1 MIIDAHTHLFGR
13 WLNLRG
19 IRPRDFVR
27 IMDETGI
34 DKACVFTLEGFFDAR
49 DANDKLAAL
58 IKGFES
64 RLFPFATV
72 DPNMGDFAVKDLRR
86 SVRKLGMRGLKIHP
100 WLQAFSLTNAYFL
113 KVVEEAVRL
122 GIPIITHN
130 GSPPYACPTQVGNL
144 AKKFPEATLILAE
157 AGLKDLWLDAVAVGK
172 KYPERLPLSGRLAVL
187 RGPRDG
193 PERSDRKARL
203 RHRPRVLPKGGGPA
217 RDREDQPPAAHSGG
231 PREGLQRQYLP
242 AGGLRKLKG
251 LARVYV
257 QYVKKGAGPVM
268 ARPCASS
275 RLTRQRLL
283 AHSRGRG
290 VPVAPGAQGLAPCH
304 PFYSITDNAEN

>member
-27 IMDETGI
+27 IMDETGL

-49 DANDKLAAL
+49 GNNDKLAAL
-58 IKGFES
+58 VKGFEG

-72 DPNMGDFAVKDLRR
+72 DPNMGDFAVRDLRR
-86 SVRKLGMRGLKIHP
+86 AVRKLGMRGLKIHP

-113 KVVEEAVRL
+113 KVVEETIRL
-122 GIPIITHN
+122 NIPIITHN

-172 KYPERLPLSGRLAVL
+172 KYPNIYLCPAASPFSAVLEIVRSVPVEKLVFGTDLGFSQKEEVLLEIEKIDRLPLSAADR
-187 RGPRDG
+187 
-193 PERSDRKARL
+193 ERVFSGNIARL
-203 RHRPRVLPKGGGPA
+203 VNFEK
-217 RDREDQPPAAHSGG
+217 
-231 PREGLQRQYLP
+231 
-242 AGGLRKLKG
+242 
-251 LARVYV
+251 
-257 QYVKKGAGPVM
+257 
-268 ARPCASS
+268 
-275 RLTRQRLL
+275 
-283 AHSRGRG
+283 
-290 VPVAPGAQGLAPCH
+290 
-304 PFYSITDNAEN
+304 

>member
-49 DANDKLAAL
+49 GANDALAAL
-58 IKGFES
+58 AKEFEG
-64 RLFPFATV
+64 RLYPFATV

-86 SVRKLGMRGLKIHP
+86 AVRKLGMRGLKIHP

-113 KVVEEAVRL
+113 KVVEETIRL

-144 AKKFPEATLILAE
+144 ARKFPEAKLILAE

-172 KYPERLPLSGRLAVL
+172 KYPNVYLCPAASPFSAVLEMVHSVPIGKLVFGTDLGFSQKEEVLLEIEKVRRLPLA
-187 RGPRDG
+187 
-193 PERSDRKARL
+193 EA
-203 RHRPRVLPKGGGPA
+203 
-217 RDREDQPPAAHSGG
+217 DREKIFSGNISTLVNF
-231 PREGLQRQYLP
+231 E
-242 AGGLRKLKG
+242 
-251 LARVYV
+251 
-257 QYVKKGAGPVM
+257 
-268 ARPCASS
+268 
-275 RLTRQRLL
+275 
-283 AHSRGRG
+283 
-290 VPVAPGAQGLAPCH
+290 
-304 PFYSITDNAEN
+304 I

>member
-49 DANDKLAAL
+49 GANDTLAAL
-58 IKGFES
+58 AKGFEG
-64 RLFPFATV
+64 RLYPFASV

-86 SVRKLGMRGLKIHP
+86 AVRKLGMRGLKVHP

-113 KVVEEAVRL
+113 KVVEETIRL

-144 AKKFPEATLILAE
+144 AKKFPEAKLILAE

-172 KYPERLPLSGRLAVL
+172 KYPNVYLCPAASPFSAVLEMVHSVPIGKLVFGTDLGFSQKEEVLLEIEKVRRLPLA
-187 RGPRDG
+187 
-193 PERSDRKARL
+193 EA
-203 RHRPRVLPKGGGPA
+203 
-217 RDREDQPPAAHSGG
+217 DRERIFSGNISTLVNF
-231 PREGLQRQYLP
+231 E
-242 AGGLRKLKG
+242 
-251 LARVYV
+251 
-257 QYVKKGAGPVM
+257 
-268 ARPCASS
+268 
-275 RLTRQRLL
+275 T
-283 AHSRGRG
+283 
-290 VPVAPGAQGLAPCH
+290 
-304 PFYSITDNAEN
+304 

>member
-19 IRPRDFVR
+19 LRPRDFVKT
-27 IMDETGI
+27 MDETGI

-49 DANDKLAAL
+49 GANDKLAAL
-58 IKGFES
+58 AKGFAG
-64 RLFPFATV
+64 RLYPFATV

-86 SVRKLGMRGLKIHP
+86 AVRKFGLRGLKIHP

-113 KVVEEAVRL
+113 KVVEETIRL

-172 KYPERLPLSGRLAVL
+172 KYPNVYLCPAASPFSAVLEMLRSVPLEKLVFGTDLGFSQKEEVLLEIEKINRLPLGA
-187 RGPRDG
+187 
-193 PERSDRKARL
+193 A
-203 RHRPRVLPKGGGPA
+203 
-217 RDREDQPPAAHSGG
+217 DREKIFSGNI
-231 PREGLQRQYLP
+231 
-242 AGGLRKLKG
+242 AKL
-251 LARVYV
+251 VN
-257 QYVKKGAGPVM
+257 
-268 ARPCASS
+268 
-275 RLTRQRLL
+275 
-283 AHSRGRG
+283 
-290 VPVAPGAQGLAPCH
+290 
-304 PFYSITDNAEN
+304 FDN

>member
-49 DANDKLAAL
+49 GANDTLAELAR
-58 IKGFES
+58 GFEG

-72 DPNMGDFAVKDLRR
+72 DPNMGDFAVRDLRR
-86 SVRKLGMRGLKIHP
+86 AVRKLGMRGLKVHP

-113 KVVEEAVRL
+113 KVVEETIRL
-122 GIPIITHN
+122 GIPIIMHN

-144 AKKFPEATLILAE
+144 AKKFPEANLILAE

-172 KYPERLPLSGRLAVL
+172 KYPNVYLCPAASPFSAVLEMIRTVPIGKLVFGTDLGFSRKEEVLLEIEKVRRLPL
-187 RGPRDG
+187 
-193 PERSDRKARL
+193 EESDREKIF
-203 RHRPRVLPKGGGPA
+203 
-217 RDREDQPPAAHSGG
+217 SGNISTLVNF
-231 PREGLQRQYLP
+231 E
-242 AGGLRKLKG
+242 
-251 LARVYV
+251 V
-257 QYVKKGAGPVM
+257 
-268 ARPCASS
+268 
-275 RLTRQRLL
+275 
-283 AHSRGRG
+283 
-290 VPVAPGAQGLAPCH
+290 
-304 PFYSITDNAEN
+304 

>member
-34 DKACVFTLEGFFDAR
+34 DKACVYTLEGFFDAR
-49 DANDKLAAL
+49 GCNDKLAAL
-58 IKGFES
+58 VKGFES

-72 DPNMGDFAVKDLRR
+72 DPNMGDVAVKDLRR
-86 SVRKLGMRGLKIHP
+86 AVRKLGMRGLKIHP

-113 KVVEEAVRL
+113 KVVEETIRL

-172 KYPERLPLSGRLAVL
+172 KYPNVYLCPAASPFSAVLEMVRSVPVEKLVFGTDLGFSQKEEVLLEIEKINRLPLGAADRAKIFSGNI
-187 RGPRDG
+187 
-193 PERSDRKARL
+193 ARL
-203 RHRPRVLPKGGGPA
+203 VN
-217 RDREDQPPAAHSGG
+217 
-231 PREGLQRQYLP
+231 
-242 AGGLRKLKG
+242 
-251 LARVYV
+251 
-257 QYVKKGAGPVM
+257 
-268 ARPCASS
+268 
-275 RLTRQRLL
+275 
-283 AHSRGRG
+283 
-290 VPVAPGAQGLAPCH
+290 
-304 PFYSITDNAEN
+304 FDN